1 MTDLSM
7 MHGIYWKASTIYY
20 YFCTCIIFI
29 QLCSGLI
36 PKFQMNSERWQKIE
50 KRTVLDGKGGDRVV
64 KDISIDLT
72 TRVTIKSGR
81 YSLLAVLRRNKQN
94 KFVDIGSSGP
104 LAFSLG
110 LLRKDLY
117 SANYLRIIGVSE
129 LEWMIEI
136 ETWRRDVVPTT
147 MKLFLF
153 NIIITFGRCGC
164 FVTNRSQLTRILELN
179 VPNSWKNN
187 HDNDN
192 VSSVFII
199 FITLTMFTFKSD
211 GISP

>member
-1 MTDLSM
+1 
-7 MHGIYWKASTIYY
+7 
-20 YFCTCIIFI
+20 
-29 QLCSGLI
+29 
-36 PKFQMNSERWQKIE
+36 MNSERWQKIE

-129 LEWMIEI
+129 LE
-136 ETWRRDVVPTT
+136 
-147 MKLFLF
+147 
-153 NIIITFGRCGC
+153 
-164 FVTNRSQLTRILELN
+164 
-179 VPNSWKNN
+179 
-187 HDNDN
+187 
-192 VSSVFII
+192 
-199 FITLTMFTFKSD
+199 
-211 GISP
+211 